1 MEKVKPPIQED
12 LNRGWM
18 VQLNKEKVLVEFRD
32 DLHIYIYIYLLG
44 VVPKNKAW
52 SDVRVV
58 YNGNA
63 RLEGEH
69 PLGSAQSDELSCFD
83 DLECCC

>member
-32 DLHIYIYIYLLG
+32 DLHIYIYIF
-44 VVPKNKAW
+44 V
-52 SDVRVV
+52 
-58 YNGNA
+58 
-63 RLEGEH
+63 
-69 PLGSAQSDELSCFD
+69 GSGAKEQGLVGRQSCL
-83 DLECCC
+83 

>member
-32 DLHIYIYIYLLG
+32 DLHIYIYICWEWCQRTRLG
-44 VVPKNKAW
+44 RT
-52 SDVRVV
+52 S
-58 YNGNA
+58 
-63 RLEGEH
+63 
-69 PLGSAQSDELSCFD
+69 ELSIMEMHGLRVNTHLDQPNRMNCPV
-83 DLECCC
+83 LMTWSAVAN